1 MAKGKTKSSTSGTS
15 KVRPVR
21 FNKRI
26 FVDTEGT
33 NAMSVS
39 FRSHNGSAEWWTD
52 FPRNSVGDFA
62 MSESERKRGVKQLNN
77 MIGLLT
83 KTRDLLSAHTF
94 VRATKEK

>member
-1 MAKGKTKSSTSGTS
+1 MAKSKTKGASR
-15 KVRPVR
+15 KARPTR
-21 FNKRI
+21 FSKRI
-26 FVDTEGT
+26 FVDAEGT

-39 FRSHNGSAEWWTD
+39 FTSHNGNADWWVD
-52 FPRNSVGDFA
+52 VPRNGIGDFT
-62 MSESERKRGVKQLNN
+62 MDETERKRGLKQLNN